1 MAQYVCPKVV
11 YFNYFTSVFSSL
23 FFPSHNLIMS
33 LYIFIVVRHI
43 EAGSI
48 KKMLCI
54 PEEEGLQPI
63 EERMM
68 ELLYQTMSPT
78 YHT

>member
-33 LYIFIVVRHI
+33 LYIFIGVHHI

-48 KKMLCI
+48 FI
-54 PEEEGLQPI
+54 VVHHI
-63 EERMM
+63 EAEND
-68 ELLYQTMSPT
+68 LT
-78 YHT
+78 